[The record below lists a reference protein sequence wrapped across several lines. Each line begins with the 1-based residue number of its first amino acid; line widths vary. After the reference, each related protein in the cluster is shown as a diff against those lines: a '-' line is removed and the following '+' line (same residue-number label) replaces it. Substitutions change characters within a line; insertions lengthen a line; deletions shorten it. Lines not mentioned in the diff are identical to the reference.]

1 MDLVDVETLRQPH
14 TGPDLALRAGERY
27 LAGGTWL
34 FSEPQRGV
42 TGLVDLTS
50 LGWPAWESL
59 PDGGLRLSAT
69 CTIADLQ
76 QVPWP
81 LPSTASLARQCADAL
96 LMSWKIQY
104 AATLGGNVALG
115 LPAGAMTS
123 LLAGLDAVAVLWS
136 AAGERR
142 VPVAEFVTGAG
153 TTALADGEVI
163 RAFDVPEEP
172 LTARTAFRRH
182 ALTDLGRS
190 ASVVI
195 GRTTPDGLVVTVT
208 AATPAPVVLRGR
220 TADQL
225 DRAVD
230 SITAWHD
237 DVHGAP
243 DWRASVTR
251 SAVAEVAEELLR

>member
-1 MDLVDVETLRQPH
+1 MDLVDVETLRRPG
-14 TGPDLALRAGERY
+14 TEAGLPLRAGERY

-50 LGWPAWESL
+50 LGWPAWEPL
-59 PDGGLRLSAT
+59 PDGGLRLAAT
-69 CTIADLQ
+69 CTVAELQ

-81 LPSTASLARQCADAL
+81 LPSTAHLARQCADAL
-96 LMSWKIQY
+96 LMSWKVQY
-104 AATLGGNVALG
+104 AATLGGNVALS
-115 LPAGAMTS
+115 LPAGAMIS

-142 VPVAEFVTGAG
+142 VPVAELVTGAG
-153 TTALADGEVI
+153 TTALSDGELI
-163 RAFDVPEEP
+163 RAFDVPGES

-182 ALTDLGRS
+182 SLTELGRS
-190 ASVVI
+190 AALVI

-208 AATPAPVVLRGR
+208 ASTPAPVVLRG
-220 TADQL
+220 TSADEL
-225 DRAVD
+225 DAAVG
-230 SITAWHD
+230 SITTWHD

-243 DWRASVTR
+243 DWRAAITR
-251 SAVAEVAEELLR
+251 SAVAGIARELLS

>member
-1 MDLVDVETLRQPH
+1 MDLVDVETLRRP
-14 TGPDLALRAGERY
+14 GADRDLGLRPGERY

-59 PDGGLRLSAT
+59 PDGSLRLSAT
-69 CTIADLQ
+69 CTIAELR

-81 LPSTASLARQCADAL
+81 KQSTALLARQCADAL

-123 LLAGLDAVAVLWS
+123 LLAGLDAVAVMGS
-136 AAGERR
+136 PAGERR
-142 VPVAEFVTGAG
+142 LPVAELVTGAG
-153 TTALADGEVI
+153 TTALAEGEVI
-163 RAFDVPEEP
+163 RAFDVPAAS
-172 LTARTAFRRH
+172 LAARTAFRRH
-182 ALTDLGRS
+182 ALTELGRS
-190 ASVVI
+190 AALVV
-195 GRTTPDGLVVTVT
+195 GRTTADGLVVTVT
-208 AATPAPVVLRGR
+208 ASTPTPVVLTG
-220 TADQL
+220 TTLDEL
-225 DRAVD
+225 DRAVG

-243 DWRASVTR
+243 DWRAAITR
-251 SAVAEVAEELLR
+251 SAVTEVAEELLR